1 MAGKDR
7 ERFRDCLCGFTT
19 STHST
24 PICQSSSILSHT
36 SRFCGVSEA
45 CCLSMPGSVIDHG
58 DWRVVVCQQFDP
70 LLPSSWGWLFYRF
83 WFPVESSLRLVSFPQ
98 TFNLSSFWVL
108 DLSDFSSFFP
118 LSLLPCCLSLGGD
131 EIGVPN
137 LNWDP
142 VVWFCIVKITICV
155 CVFFTKFVFSKPC
168 LLC

>member
-1 MAGKDR
+1 MWIYN
-7 ERFRDCLCGFTT
+7 FYTL
-19 STHST
+19 S
-24 PICQSSSILSHT
+24 ICQSSSILSHT

-118 LSLLPCCLSLGGD
+118 LSAPFFLSH
-131 EIGVPN
+131 
-137 LNWDP
+137 
-142 VVWFCIVKITICV
+142 FCINIISALPRNVNKRQQMPAMEKWS
-155 CVFFTKFVFSKPC
+155 FKSRSKSLRCPC
-168 LLC
+168 DNESWRTQ